1 LTETAEVAVSQIIR
15 EDVNNIGR
23 ALHCIKGGNA
33 QKDQGQE
40 GSHGKSV
47 IQSQAQ
53 GCANRKT
60 RTSTERDYDF
70 KMTIMKCRLFFLLI
84 LFSVTTLQAELQVGT
99 GKIDISPEMG
109 VPLDGAISQNGV
121 VEKIHD
127 PLHVRALVF
136 SDGKKKVALAV
147 VDNTMISD
155 AIFDAAKVIIEK
167 ETGIPGSHAI
177 LAETHS
183 HSTPRGVIG
192 LVDDEKFD
200 AYLDSLPRSIADAVI
215 EADKSLV
222 AGSVGWGSVDAPEH
236 VYNRRWFVEESGKR
250 ANPFGKTGE
259 KVSMNP
265 GRTGLI
271 KPAGPVDPELFLL
284 SVRSADGKPVAAMGN
299 YGLHYVGGITGRN
312 VSADY
317 FGVFSELL
325 GEKLGAGEDFL
336 GIMSNGTSGDVN
348 NNDLTAERKKYPP
361 FEKMT
366 LVATALVEKAVPAL
380 HAMEHQSDVGIDG
393 VETVLKLKVRKPD
406 AALIAWAK
414 ENAAPENS
422 PLRKTRPQVYARENL
437 KLAEYPDTVD
447 VRIQAVRIGDLGIVG
462 IPNEVFAETGLA
474 IKEASPFKNTFV
486 MELANGYHGYLPSA
500 QQHEWGGYETWP
512 ARSSNLEVNAE
523 EKIRKAALELL
534 EQLKK

>member
-1 LTETAEVAVSQIIR
+1 
-15 EDVNNIGR
+15 
-23 ALHCIKGGNA
+23 
-33 QKDQGQE
+33 
-40 GSHGKSV
+40 
-47 IQSQAQ
+47 
-53 GCANRKT
+53 
-60 RTSTERDYDF
+60 
-70 KMTIMKCRLFFLLI
+70 MKCSTLSILLS
-84 LFSVTTLQAELQVGT
+84 LPLALLHAGLQVGT
-99 GKIDISPEMG
+99 GKVDISPEMG

-136 SDGKKKVALAV
+136 SDGKEKVALAV

-155 AIFDAAKVIIEK
+155 AIFDAAKAIIEEK
-167 ETGIPGSHAI
+167 TGIAGSHVI
-177 LAETHS
+177 LAATHS

-192 LVDDEKFD
+192 LVDDAKFD
-200 AYLDSLPRSIADAVI
+200 AYLESLPQSIADAVI
-215 EADKSLV
+215 EANKALAD
-222 AGSVGWGSVDAPEH
+222 ATVGWGSVDAPEH
-236 VYNRRWFVEESGKR
+236 VFNRRWFVEKSGSR
-250 ANPFGKTGE
+250 PNPFGKTGE
-259 KVSMNP
+259 QVSMNP

-271 KPAGPVDPELFLL
+271 KPAGPVDPELYLL
-284 SVRSADGKPVAAMGN
+284 SVQSTEGQPVAAMGN

-325 GEKLGAGEDFL
+325 GKKLGAGEGFL

-366 LVATALVEKAVPAL
+366 LVASDLVDKAVPL
-380 HAMEHQSDVGIDG
+380 LGSIEHRGEVEIDAAE
-393 VETVLKLKVRKPD
+393 VVLKLKVRKPD

-422 PLRKTRPQVYARENL
+422 PLRKSRPQVYARENL
-437 KLAEYPDTVD
+437 KLAEYPDVVD

-474 IKEASPFKNTFV
+474 IKEASPFGATFI

-523 EKIRKAALELL
+523 EKIREAAIGLL
-534 EQLKK
+534 EQLNK

>member
-1 LTETAEVAVSQIIR
+1 
-15 EDVNNIGR
+15 
-23 ALHCIKGGNA
+23 
-33 QKDQGQE
+33 
-40 GSHGKSV
+40 
-47 IQSQAQ
+47 
-53 GCANRKT
+53 
-60 RTSTERDYDF
+60 
-70 KMTIMKCRLFFLLI
+70 MKCWLFALLLFL
-84 LFSVTTLQAELQVGT
+84 SVPFLHAELEVGA
-99 GKIDISPEMG
+99 GKIDISPPMG

-136 SDGKKKVALAV
+136 SDGKKKAALAV

-155 AIFDAAKVIIEK
+155 AIFDEAKIIIER

-177 LAETHS
+177 LAATHS
-183 HSTPRGVIG
+183 HSTPRGVID
-192 LVDDEKFD
+192 LVDNEKFD
-200 AYLDSLPRSIADAVI
+200 AYLDSLPQSIADAVI
-215 EADKSLV
+215 NADKSL
-222 AGSVGWGSVDAPEH
+222 ADASVGWDSVEAPEH
-236 VYNRRWFVEESGKR
+236 VFNRRWFVEESGKR

-265 GRTGLI
+265 GRAGLI

-284 SVRSADGKPVAAMGN
+284 SVQSKGGKPVAVMGN

-325 GEKLGAGEDFL
+325 GKKLGAGEGFL

-348 NNDLTAERKKYPP
+348 NNDLTAERRKYPP

-366 LVATALVEKAVPAL
+366 LVATALVEKAMPVLGAI
-380 HAMEHQSDVGIDG
+380 EHQGVAEIDAA
-393 VETVLKLKVRKPD
+393 EIILKLKVRKPD

-414 ENAAPENS
+414 ENEAPENS

-437 KLAEYPDTVD
+437 KLAEYPDVVD

-474 IKEASPFKNTFV
+474 IKKASPFGATFI

-500 QQHEWGGYETWP
+500 QQHEWGGYESWP

-523 EKIRKAALELL
+523 EKIREAALKLL
-534 EQLKK
+534 EELKN